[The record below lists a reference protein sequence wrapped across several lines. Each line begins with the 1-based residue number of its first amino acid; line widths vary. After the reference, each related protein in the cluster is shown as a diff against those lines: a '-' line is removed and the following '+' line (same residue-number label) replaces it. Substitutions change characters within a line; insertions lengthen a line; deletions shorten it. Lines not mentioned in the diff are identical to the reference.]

1 MAYTS
6 NPFIGKTRR
15 LAVND
20 VLVRKQS
27 HALVSRKYGVHRSTI
42 GRWVRRAPQDRKT
55 FIETLPSRPKS
66 HPHQLSSG
74 VVRRVIA
81 VRKELKRCA
90 PIVYQTL
97 VNEGVSVSL
106 SSVERILRRYN
117 LTRTKKQL
125 KPPYAKLERP
135 LAENPGDLVQ
145 VDTIHCVKLDYSRFF
160 IYAVIDICSRMAYAE
175 FQPYISAKT
184 SFTVIQNACK
194 YFNFPIKMIQTDNG
208 SEFSEDLYLQLRK
221 IGILLRHTRVG
232 RPNDNAHIER
242 FNRTLQEECFN
253 SKLPNEV
260 HVKTTLKRYLNFY
273 NSQRL
278 HLSLQCQTPHQ
289 FVAKLEK

>member
-1 MAYTS
+1 MVYIS

-20 VLVRKQS
+20 VLVRRLS
-27 HALVSRKYGVHRSTI
+27 HALVARKYGVHRSTI
-42 GRWVRRAPQDRKT
+42 GRWVKRAPEDRKT

-66 HPHQLSSG
+66 HPHQLSQE
-74 VVRRVIA
+74 VVERVIE

-90 PIVYQTL
+90 PVVYQTL
-97 VNEGVSVSL
+97 VNEGVKVSL
-106 SSVERILRRYN
+106 SSVERILRRHQ
-117 LTRTKKQL
+117 LTRKKKQF

-160 IYAVIDICSRMAYAE
+160 IYAVIDIYSRMAYAE
-175 FQPYISAKT
+175 FQPHISAKT
-184 SFTVIQNACK
+184 SFKVIQNATH

-208 SEFSEDLYLQLRK
+208 SEFSEDLYLKLKQK
-221 IGILLRHTRVG
+221 GILLRHTRVG
-232 RPNDNAHIER
+232 RPNDNAHVER

-253 SKLPNEV
+253 SKLPDELY
-260 HVKTTLKRYLNFY
+260 VKTMLEKYLNFY

-278 HLSLQCQTPHQ
+278 HLSLNCLTPYQ
-289 FVAKLEK
+289 FVAKLKK